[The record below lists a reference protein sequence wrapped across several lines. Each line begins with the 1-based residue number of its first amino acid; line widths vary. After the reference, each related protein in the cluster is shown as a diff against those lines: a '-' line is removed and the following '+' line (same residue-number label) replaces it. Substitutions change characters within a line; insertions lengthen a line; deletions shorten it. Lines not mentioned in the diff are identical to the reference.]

1 MIDNPYRRKGPAGTG
16 RRPPATT
23 AAALDFDVICLPD
36 AVLLEAVIAAENRVM
51 QETET
56 QQPQRRCQMGA
67 NSSHGTS
74 MWQTENAVART
85 ISQVS
90 SSKSDDEASINDQR
104 VAGSARPKWEG
115 EDEAFMVEDEQDS
128 HPGALTQMVQEEC
141 QSEDRERQRLADH
154 LVKMRMVMEKFV
166 SDQVQKRCISCK
178 KGKKLTI
185 KSMRCRNTASCQQLL
200 RTTCTP
206 YATWGTVQRT
216 DCLCLRKRRFKLP
229 CGSTLNPGN
238 VLRVDKSA

>member
-56 QQPQRRCQMGA
+56 QQPQRRYQMGA
-67 NSSHGTS
+67 DSTHGS
-74 MWQTENAVART
+74 GMWQRSSENAVAHT

-104 VAGSARPKWEG
+104 VAGSVRPKWEG
-115 EDEAFMVEDEQDS
+115 EDEDFMVEDEQDS

-166 SDQVQKRCISCK
+166 SDQVQKRYISCK
-178 KGKKLTI
+178 KGKRLYDQINALQKYGVVSTTFANHMHTLRDLGNSAAHGYPLPPEKNIQTAVQQYI
-185 KSMRCRNTASCQQLL
+185 DSRKSFESR
-200 RTTCTP
+200 
-206 YATWGTVQRT
+206 
-216 DCLCLRKRRFKLP
+216 
-229 CGSTLNPGN
+229 
-238 VLRVDKSA
+238 